1 MSKSFRPARTL
12 PEVALQATLEP
23 LPLGDPRY
31 VDLSGGQG
39 SRDLRQLRQYLEDHA
54 TLTDPSGTSE
64 AFAAAI
70 FTGHRGCGKSTVLL
84 RLAHDLEKHFTT
96 LHLYAD
102 DSLVQDLDYPDLFLW
117 LLDRLLAKLAED
129 GVSLPQRL
137 VDSVTDWFATVITEN
152 VDKFKAEVAAEAEIA
167 GEAKVGLFGTSLKIL
182 ARLKSMMSGSS
193 ERRQTMRQTLQ
204 RYSSDLVGRVNLVL
218 DATARALK
226 AQGASEHLLI
236 VQDNLD
242 RMSADAAR
250 RLFVD
255 NGNLLKSL
263 HAHIVY
269 TAPVALVLAPANIS
283 LQFEHQF
290 TMPMVKLRGSDDK
303 PYRPGFAVLT
313 ELVQARI
320 DLDRVFASK
329 AVVRYLAEMSGGSV
343 RDLMRLLYEAQSI
356 ARVEGRPKIDTM
368 SAKEAVKKIR
378 IGFERMLVP
387 GQSYF
392 PLLASICRDKQLDR
406 EGAGPEQAEDARKFW
421 ADLLRMGAVLEYNG
435 DHCWYDVHPI
445 VREIEPLQNAL
456 QRQAQSQA

>member
-64 AFAAAI
+64 PFAAAI

-102 DSLVQDLDYPDLFLW
+102 NSLVQDLDYPDLFLW

-242 RMSADAAR
+242 RIER
-250 RLFVD
+250 RRR
-255 NGNLLKSL
+255 
-263 HAHIVY
+263 
-269 TAPVALVLAPANIS
+269 APPVRRQRQPA
-283 LQFEHQF
+283 Q
-290 TMPMVKLRGSDDK
+290 
-303 PYRPGFAVLT
+303 
-313 ELVQARI
+313 
-320 DLDRVFASK
+320 VFARPHRVHST
-329 AVVRYLAEMSGGSV
+329 GG
-343 RDLMRLLYEAQSI
+343 A
-356 ARVEGRPKIDTM
+356 
-368 SAKEAVKKIR
+368 
-378 IGFERMLVP
+378 
-387 GQSYF
+387 
-392 PLLASICRDKQLDR
+392 
-406 EGAGPEQAEDARKFW
+406 GAGP
-421 ADLLRMGAVLEYNG
+421 G
-435 DHCWYDVHPI
+435 
-445 VREIEPLQNAL
+445 
-456 QRQAQSQA
+456 